1 MVEHRPCKRYMDFEC
16 GTELYR
22 TDLYQSS
29 ISSVDWELM
38 FKMRT
43 ANDFF
48 NWMCFLTWPCGYV
61 LSLITCSWIA
71 IIIVHLWKSYRIQ
84 NLCLRSLVN
93 SLWFTDTKWQHR
105 FWSTVAQVIAWCL
118 MAPSHY
124 LNQCWLINGVLW
136 QSHEC
141 NFTSAKSLRGQW
153 VKLRKNIMMKM
164 GMILCTPWHHSHNEG
179 ELGLDEKK
187 CHTIR
192 GIW

>member
-1 MVEHRPCKRYMDFEC
+1 M
-16 GTELYR
+16 ELSYIE
-22 TDLYQSS
+22 LIYIKAQYLQL
-29 ISSVDWELM
+29 IENACLKWEQLM
-38 FKMRT
+38 I
-43 ANDFF
+43 FF

-61 LSLITCSWIA
+61 LSLITGSWIV
-71 IIIVHLWKSYRIQ
+71 IIIVQLWKSYRIQ
-84 NLCLRSLVN
+84 NLCLRSFVN

-118 MAPSHY
+118 MAPSHF

-153 VKLRKNIMMKM
+153 VKLRKNMAMKM

-187 CHTIR
+187 MSYFQRYLIICRLLDFYFGT
-192 GIW
+192 